1 MELEKITK
9 KYGRKRIL
17 TLVLRGALIG
27 IFAGLVTVLYRW
39 LLGKSEG
46 YLFKIIDLVKGSPAK
61 AALWLGALAAIG
73 VLVSLIVRW
82 EPMAGGS
89 GIPQI
94 AGEVKGHLSSNWWKV
109 IIAKL
114 IGGAGSVFAGLSLGR
129 EGPSVQFGGMAGKGA
144 AKITKASRNDTREM
158 IACGAGAGLA
168 AAFNAPLAG
177 VLFVL
182 EEICQTFDKSILCMG
197 FVAAVVADFISK
209 IFYGQGTV
217 FSYKTVMLPLRHY
230 WLLAVLGVLLGL
242 FGVVYNVVM
251 SKTGDIFKAIFKKL
265 PKPLGF
271 SVFFALSGVI
281 GLYVP
286 SILGGGN
293 KMVDILINEKP
304 ALGMLFF
311 LLIAKFLFSALS
323 SGTGAPGGSL
333 QPLLIL
339 GTYAGAIYG
348 NICAG
353 ALGLDPEIWQFF
365 VVISMAG
372 LFASIVRS
380 PLTAIIL
387 VMEISD
393 NMSNLLPLIIVTL
406 ISYVVADFLKSKPF
420 YENLLEKMIEKDKA

>member
-9 KYGRKRIL
+9 KYGRKRII

-27 IFAGLVTVLYRW
+27 AFAGLVTVLYRW

-46 YLFKIIDLVKGSPAK
+46 YLFKIIDIVKGSPAK
-61 AALWLGALAAIG
+61 TALWLGALAIFG
-73 VLVSLIVRW
+73 VLISLIVKW

-94 AGEVKGHLSSNWWKV
+94 AGEVKGHFSSNWRRV

-114 IGGAGSVFAGLSLGR
+114 IGGAGAVFAGLSLGR

-144 AKITKASRNDTREM
+144 AKITKANENDTREM

-182 EEICQTFDKSILCMG
+182 EEICQSFDKSILCMG

-230 WLLAVLGVLLGL
+230 WLLALLGVLLGL
-242 FGVVYNVVM
+242 FGVVYNIVM
-251 SKTGDIFKAIFKKL
+251 SKTGDIFKAIFKKI

-271 SVFFALSGVI
+271 AVFFIFSGVI
-281 GLYVP
+281 GLFLP
-286 SILGGGN
+286 GILGGGN

-348 NICAG
+348 NIWAG

-387 VMEISD
+387 VMEISN

-420 YENLLEKMIEKDKA
+420 YENLLEKMINKNDE